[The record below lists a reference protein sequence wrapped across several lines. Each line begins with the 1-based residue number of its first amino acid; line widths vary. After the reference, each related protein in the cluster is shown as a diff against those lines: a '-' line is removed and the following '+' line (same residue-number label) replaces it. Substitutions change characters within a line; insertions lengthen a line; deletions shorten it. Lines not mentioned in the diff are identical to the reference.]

1 MILFNKHNGVHVG
14 KKIHIRI
21 NHQIKNLS
29 IKDMKTFL
37 AQNKAAQVYK
47 RTQVKQ
53 QNKIK

>member
-29 IKDMKTFL
+29 IKDMKTFP
-37 AQNKAAQVYK
+37 A
-47 RTQVKQ
+47 
-53 QNKIK
+53 